1 MYSRIATIKL
11 MDTHVE
17 SYLQHLQ
24 GERGLS
30 ANTVVAYRN
39 DLVGLVEFL
48 TGSHIDEVDNIEIA
62 WNNIDETRIAE
73 FIEELNS
80 RGYSPATRS
89 RKIASLR
96 SFMRFLKEEGITEQM
111 PARKLKSPRSGRP
124 LPKSLT
130 LDEVGMLLD
139 QVHDASTPVEL
150 RDRAMVELMYAGG
163 LRVSETTSLDTKH
176 VNFENSTVRCMGK
189 GSKERIVPL
198 YDAAIEAL
206 SDYVAIGRPKLGSR
220 PDPDALF
227 LNHRGKRIT
236 RQGFWLILKKLALQA
251 GITVKLTPH
260 MLRHSFASHLLHGG
274 ASLRH
279 VQELLGHE
287 NISTTQIYTH
297 LTSERVRIEYDSA
310 HPRA

>member
-1 MYSRIATIKL
+1 MS
-11 MDTHVE
+11 
-17 SYLQHLQ
+17 S
-24 GERGLS
+24 
-30 ANTVVAYRN
+30 NTVDAYRN
-39 DLVGLVEFL
+39 DLTGLIEFL
-48 TGSHIDEVDNIEIA
+48 TGLQIETENIEVA
-62 WNNIDETRIAE
+62 WNNIDEQRIAE
-73 FIEELNS
+73 FIDDLDS
-80 RGYSPATRS
+80 RGYSPSTRS

-96 SFMRFLKEEGITEQM
+96 AFMRFLKEEGITDHM
-111 PARKLKSPRSGRP
+111 PTRRLKSPRSGP
-124 LPKSLT
+124 TLPKSLT
-130 LDEVGMLLD
+130 IEEVCMLLD
-139 QVHDASTPVEL
+139 QVSEASTPVEF

-189 GSKERIVPL
+189 GSKERVVPL
-198 YDAAIEAL
+198 YDVAIEAL
-206 SDYVAIGRPKLGSR
+206 SDYVAIGRPELGSC

-251 GITVKLTPH
+251 GITVKITPH

-297 LTSERVRIEYDSA
+297 LPSERVRIEYDSA